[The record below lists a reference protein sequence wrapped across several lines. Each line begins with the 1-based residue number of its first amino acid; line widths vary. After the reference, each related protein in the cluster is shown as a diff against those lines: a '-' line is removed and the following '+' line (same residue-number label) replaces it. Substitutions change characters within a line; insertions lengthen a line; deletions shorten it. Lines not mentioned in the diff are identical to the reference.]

1 MLNKRGPVVKGARYR
16 RTQGKHTV
24 TQAFRYRSSP
34 SRRAAVGVRVDV
46 DVSGMPAGLPEGDR

>member
-34 SRRAAVGVRVDV
+34 SRRAAIGVRV

>member
-16 RTQGKHTV
+16 RNQRKRTA
-24 TQAFRYRSSP
+24 TQAFWYRSSP
-34 SRRAAVGVRVDV
+34 SRRAAAGVRVDV